1 MIWPRPLAQIAINK
15 ALHNENGREGDI
27 ANGWRISRLRFFLYC
42 FGGMFLYY
50 VSSCPAI
57 INCDVGIGLEVL
69 T

>member
-15 ALHNENGREGDI
+15 ALHNENGREGDL

-57 INCDVGIGLEVL
+57 VSCDVGIGLEVL

>member
-50 VSSCPAI
+50 VSLIQPPLAV
-57 INCDVGIGLEVL
+57 NLEIGRVVL